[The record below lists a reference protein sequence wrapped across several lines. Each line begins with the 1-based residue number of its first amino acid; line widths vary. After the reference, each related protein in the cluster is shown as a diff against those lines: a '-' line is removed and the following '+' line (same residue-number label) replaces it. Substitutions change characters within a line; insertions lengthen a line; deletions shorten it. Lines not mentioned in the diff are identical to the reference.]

1 MGDSVSR
8 AVAVGRSVEFDGQ
21 VRSVLAEQLAV
32 VVADGPER
40 REAARLHGVEEVLP
54 PAALQVHEALQAL
67 LGVGLYH
74 LQAVR
79 HVRLVKNPGEEEEEG
94 GSTDYLQVQSKGNQS
109 VSTCNIIENV
119 WNYRVDRVS

>member
-8 AVAVGRSVEFDGQ
+8 AVVVGRSVEFDGQ

-40 REAARLHGVEEVLP
+40 REAAGLHGAKEVLP

-67 LGVGLYH
+67 LGVGLHH

-79 HVRLVKNPGEEEEEG
+79 HVRLVKNPEEEETRG
-94 GSTDYLQVQSKGNQS
+94 GGGEAQITYKFKQKETKLFPLAISSKMSG
-109 VSTCNIIENV
+109 TTE
-119 WNYRVDRVS
+119 